1 MLGIIPHNFPFP
13 EFSPKTRADVLHT
26 CIKINNYFR
35 SHDSIQ
41 VSVSG
46 GSDSDCIIHLI
57 CKYFPEYRHKCH
69 FVFAETGL
77 EYSATRQHLKD
88 LEKLYEITIDRVR
101 GKSVVWVCKQYGF
114 PILSK
119 FKSHF
124 IDLYERDKPSGEKII
139 FYDGVKSYHAM
150 QFTEKQKAL
159 AKYLKDNGI
168 KVSDKCCE
176 LSKKKPLTEHAKSKD
191 CDMVVTGERTAEGG
205 RRSLAHKS
213 CFEENNSHAKMDK
226 FMPLWWWSNETK
238 QEFKEKEGIRYS
250 DCYEVYGMK
259 RTGCCGCPFNLN
271 IADDLR
277 IMAEYEPKLL
287 KAVMHTFGESYR
299 LMDEFQCRRKK
310 CLPEYFQPTLDI
322 EKE

>member
-1 MLGIIPHNFPFP
+1 MLGIIPHNLPFP
-13 EFSPKTRADVLHT
+13 AYTPKTRADVLHT

-46 GSDSDCIIHLI
+46 GSDSDCIIHLL
-57 CKYFPEYRHKCH
+57 CKYYPEYIYKCH
-69 FVFAETGL
+69 FVFVNTGL
-77 EYSATRQHLKD
+77 EYSATLKHLD
-88 LEKLYEITIDRVR
+88 YLEKTYGIKIDRIR
-101 GKSVVWVCKQYGF
+101 GKSVVWVCKNYGF

-124 IDLYERDKPSGEKII
+124 IDLYQRDQPSGEKII

-150 QFTEKQKAL
+150 QFTEKQKEL
-159 AKYLKDNGI
+159 SKYLKENGI
-168 KVSDKCCE
+168 KVSDKCCD
-176 LSKKKPLTEHAKSKD
+176 LSKKKPLTQYAKEKE

-226 FMPLWWWSNETK
+226 FMPLLWWSNETK
-238 QEFKEKEGIRYS
+238 QEFKELEKITYS

-271 IADDLR
+271 IAYDLQ
-277 IMAEYEPKLL
+277 IMQEHEPQLY
-287 KAVMHTFGESYR
+287 KAVMHVFGQSYE
-299 LMDEFQCRRKK
+299 LMDRFGCRKKK
-310 CLPEYFQPTLDI
+310 CLPETFQLQLPI